1 MRRRLMIA
9 AAALRGQA
17 CGGSRRRRGSGA
29 PYLWRMSSC
38 VPSCRR
44 LPCGVALLALLALLA
59 GCGGSDSP
67 LLPPV
72 APPGGTVPPAP
83 PVATPFPRVACT
95 VTSNNDGDTFR
106 CTLPGA
112 PRDTAVRLLLVDAPE
127 TAQAPW
133 GDSSRLALR
142 RWVPAGRVVQL
153 ERDTEDTDVNGRL
166 LRYVFVGDTNVV
178 VRLAGDGY
186 VVPFPFPSRATP
198 NARRYLVSVDSAST
212 LAQAQR
218 RGLWGTSYAFVPL
231 PCAFRTATCP

>member
-1 MRRRLMIA
+1 MVPRLRSHRRLVGV
-9 AAALRGQA
+9 AAAL
-17 CGGSRRRRGSGA
+17 
-29 PYLWRMSSC
+29 L
-38 VPSCRR
+38 V
-44 LPCGVALLALLALLA
+44 LA

-72 APPGGTVPPAP
+72 TP
-83 PVATPFPRVACT
+83 PVGGPTPTPTPFPRVDCA

-112 PRDTAVRLLLVDAPE
+112 SRDTAVRLLLIDAPE
-127 TAQAPW
+127 TGQAPW
-133 GDSSRLALR
+133 GDSSRVALR

-153 ERDTEDTDVNGRL
+153 ERDTEDTDANGRL

-186 VVPFPFPSRATP
+186 VVPFPFPTRATP
-198 NARRYLVSVDSAST
+198 NARRYLAAVDSAAAI
-212 LAQAQR
+212 AQAQR

-231 PCAFRTATCP
+231 PCAFRNATCP

>member
-1 MRRRLMIA
+1 MPPRLRPRRA
-9 AAALRGQA
+9 ASCAAL
-17 CGGSRRRRGSGA
+17 
-29 PYLWRMSSC
+29 
-38 VPSCRR
+38 
-44 LPCGVALLALLALLA
+44 ALVLA

-72 APPGGTVPPAP
+72 APPGGGGGGGG
-83 PVATPFPRVACT
+83 ATPFPRTACT

-112 PRDTAVRLLLVDAPE
+112 TRDTAVRLLLVDAPE
-127 TAQAPW
+127 TGQGQW

-186 VVPFPFPSRATP
+186 VVAFPFPSRTTP
-198 NARRYLVSVDSAST
+198 NARRYLAPVDSAVAI
-212 LAQAQR
+212 AQAQR
-218 RGLWGTSYAFVPL
+218 RGLWGTAYAFVPL
-231 PCAFRTATCP
+231 PCAFRNASCP

>member
-1 MRRRLMIA
+1 MVPRLRSHRRLVGV
-9 AAALRGQA
+9 AAAL
-17 CGGSRRRRGSGA
+17 
-29 PYLWRMSSC
+29 L
-38 VPSCRR
+38 V
-44 LPCGVALLALLALLA
+44 LA

-72 APPGGTVPPAP
+72 TP
-83 PVATPFPRVACT
+83 PVGGPTPTPTPFPRVDCA

-112 PRDTAVRLLLVDAPE
+112 SRDTAVRLLLIDAPE
-127 TAQAPW
+127 TGQAPW
-133 GDSSRLALR
+133 GDSSRVALR

-153 ERDTEDTDVNGRL
+153 ERDTEDTDANGRL

-186 VVPFPFPSRATP
+186 VVPFPFPTRATP
-198 NARRYLVSVDSAST
+198 NARRYLVSVDSAS
-212 LAQAQR
+212 AQAQSQR

-231 PCAFRTATCP
+231 PCAFRNATCP